1 MRGGVLYLAACTV
14 TVALLG
20 AIAWPF
26 LDGSARHAMLVSGGL
41 VVAVQMLAF
50 VMARLLLR
58 KNAMLGWGLGSVLRL
73 LTLVVYAVV
82 VAKASRALLTPALLS
97 FVGFLFVT
105 TVIEPLFLKQ

>member
-1 MRGGVLYLAACTV
+1 MLYLAACIV

-20 AIAWPF
+20 AIAWSF
-26 LDGSARHAMLVSGGL
+26 LEGSARHAMLVSGGL

-50 VMARLLLR
+50 LMARLLLR

-73 LTLVVYAVV
+73 LTLVVYVV
-82 VAKASRALLTPALLS
+82 LVAKAARASVTPALLS

-105 TVIEPLFLKQ
+105 TIIEPLFLKQ